1 MAKKNQTYDDLVEDM
16 KLAGTYEPFMRLQI
30 LDAADTYDTINRYQ
44 KIINK
49 EPVKEEYKTGGADIK
64 LSAHPLITAV
74 AQLKNVLAKQL
85 GYLGLNYS
93 SQKKAE
99 SSIKP
104 KQDEH
109 DPTAEYFSSING

>member
-1 MAKKNQTYDDLVEDM
+1 MPKKSTTYNDLVEDM
-16 KLAGTYEPFMRLQI
+16 KTAGTYQPYMRLQI
-30 LDAADTYDTINRYQ
+30 MDAADTYDNINRYQ

-49 EPVKEEYKTGGADIK
+49 EPVKEEYKTGGTDIK

-104 KQDEH
+104 QQDEN
-109 DPTAEYFSSING
+109 DPTADYFKTING